1 MKVDEDFATVHDLAS
16 ALQAARRGLRVREM
30 TLAGFMLTWQPA
42 ASLGAP
48 QGPANV
54 LACFLTVFTPCISLI
69 NHLSTRSHG
78 DPWRT
83 V

>member
-1 MKVDEDFATVHDLAS
+1 MYELAG
-16 ALQAARRGLRVREM
+16 ALQAAQRGLWVRKM

-42 ASLGAP
+42 ASPGAP

-54 LACFLTVFTPCISLI
+54 LACFLTVLTPYSSLI
-69 NHLSTRSHG
+69 NSLSTGSHG

>member
-48 QGPANV
+48 QGPSKCTG
-54 LACFLTVFTPCISLI
+54 LLPHRLYTL
-69 NHLSTRSHG
+69 H
-78 DPWRT
+78 
-83 V
+83 